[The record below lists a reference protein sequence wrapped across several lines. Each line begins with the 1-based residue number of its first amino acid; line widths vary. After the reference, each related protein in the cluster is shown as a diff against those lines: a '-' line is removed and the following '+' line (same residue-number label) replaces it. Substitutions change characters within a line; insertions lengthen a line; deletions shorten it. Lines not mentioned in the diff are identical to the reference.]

1 MDLLKPSEKQK
12 LAKTLNAFDL
22 FLLGV
27 GAIIGSGIFVLTG
40 VAAAREAGPALS
52 ISFVFAGIVCLF
64 TAFAYA
70 EFSSVIHSA
79 GSAYTY
85 AYRAIGRFAGWITGW
100 CLILAYL
107 LTGAVVSIGWSAY
120 MVDLLKAVGIVVPF
134 QFAHAPSEGGMMNVP
149 AMGIVFLMALLLSK
163 GVKESAWFNH
173 FIVGLKLAV
182 IVLFI
187 FVASRHLNM
196 SNWVPFMPFGW
207 KGVMG
212 GAAFIFFAYLGFDAV
227 STTAEEAK
235 NPGKDLPLGIIGSL
249 VFCTFL
255 YILVGLLLTGVVS
268 YKKLDVKDPV
278 TYALMQVGERLTA
291 SIVSVGA
298 LGGITSALL
307 VNMYGQSRIFFAMSR
322 DRFLPP
328 FLEKL
333 HPKFN
338 TPYRIILSSG
348 LIVALLAGFTPIHT
362 VAELTNV
369 GALTAFIMVSVS
381 VLVMRKKNPEIIA
394 PFRAPGMPWTGILSI
409 LSCFFLIIHLSK
421 TTLIV
426 FAGWLCLGAVLY
438 FFYWN
443 YPPRKEPK
451 DIAPL

>member
-1 MDLLKPSEKQK
+1 MDLLKPAEKQK
-12 LAKTLNAFDL
+12 LVKSLSAFDL

-64 TAFAYA
+64 TAFSYA

-85 AYRAIGRFAGWITGW
+85 AYKMIGRFAGWITGW

-120 MVDLLKAVGIVVPF
+120 MVDLLHALGILFPSK
-134 QFAHAPSEGGMMNVP
+134 FAHAPSEGGIMNVP
-149 AMGIVFLMALLLSK
+149 AMGIVFLMSLLLSK
-163 GVKESAWFNH
+163 GAKESAWFNH
-173 FIVGLKLAV
+173 FIVGLKLLV
-182 IVLFI
+182 ILLFI
-187 FVASRHLNM
+187 FIASRHIDPA
-196 SNWVPFMPFGW
+196 NWTPFMPFGW

-227 STTAEEAK
+227 STAAEEAK
-235 NPGKDLPLGIIGSL
+235 NPGKALPIGIIGSL
-249 VFCTFL
+249 IFCTFL
-255 YILVGLLLTGVVS
+255 YILVGLLLTGIVS
-268 YKKLDVKDPV
+268 YKMLDVKDPV
-278 TYALMQVGERLTA
+278 AFALMQVGEHLAA

-322 DRFLPP
+322 DRFLPS

-338 TPYRIILSSG
+338 TPYRIILGSG
-348 LIVALLAGFTPIHT
+348 FIMALLSGFTPIQT

-381 VLVMRKKNPEIIA
+381 VLVMRKKYPELVA

-409 LSCFFLIIHLSK
+409 VSCFFLIVHLNK
-421 TTLIV
+421 IV
-426 FAGWLCLGAVLY
+426 LMAFVGWLFIGFVMYLC
-438 FFYWN
+438 YWEN
-443 YPPRKEPK
+443 PLDKRKRN
-451 DIAPL
+451 LRL

>member
-12 LAKTLNAFDL
+12 LSKTLNAFDL
-22 FLLGV
+22 FLFGV

-70 EFSSVIHSA
+70 EFSSFVHSA

-107 LTGAVVSIGWSAY
+107 LTGAVVAIGWSAY
-120 MVDLLKAVGIVVPF
+120 MVDLLRVLGLPF
-134 QFAHAPSEGGMMNVP
+134 PSKFAHAPYEGGIMNIP
-149 AMGIVFLMALLLSK
+149 AMVIVFLIALLLAK

-182 IVLFI
+182 IFLFI
-187 FVASRHLNM
+187 FVASRHINL

-235 NPGKDLPLGIIGSL
+235 NPGKDLPIGIIGSL

-255 YILVGLLLTGVVS
+255 YILVGLLLTGVIP

-278 TYALMQVGERLTA
+278 TYALIQVGERFTA

-298 LGGITSALL
+298 IGGITSALL

-348 LIVALLAGFTPIHT
+348 LIVALLSGFTPIHT

-381 VLVMRKKNPEIIA
+381 VLVVRKKNPELNA

-409 LSCFFLIIHLSK
+409 FSCFFLIIHLSL
-421 TTLIV
+421 TTILAFI
-426 FAGWLCLGAVLY
+426 GWLFIGFFLY
-438 FFYWN
+438 LFYWDN
-443 YPPRKEPK
+443 PSKKKPK
-451 DIAPL
+451 QY

>member
-12 LAKTLNAFDL
+12 LAKTLNVFDL

-79 GSAYTY
+79 GSAYAY

-149 AMGIVFLMALLLSK
+149 AMGIVFLIALLLSK

-182 IVLFI
+182 IFLFI

-268 YKKLDVKDPV
+268 YKNLDVKDPV

-338 TPYRIILSSG
+338 TPYRIILGSG

-381 VLVMRKKNPEIIA
+381 VLVMRKKNPELIA

-421 TTLIV
+421 TTLIA
-426 FAGWLCLGAVLY
+426 FAGWLCLGTVLY
-438 FFYWN
+438 CFYWN
-443 YPPRKEPK
+443 YPARKEPK
-451 DIAPL
+451 NIAPL